1 MPDTIQRAQGISLRQ
16 ILPGARFIRADDLR
30 IGSTSSDWQAC
41 RKGDLFAAMVDVDS
55 DGHDFAN
62 EAVARGA
69 VGILGERLLPV
80 SVPQCIVSDSRV
92 AFARICHA
100 LVGNPSRRIN
110 TVAVSGT
117 YGKTTTGILIASIL
131 ECEGRK
137 VGVLGSLGCCDGNA
151 VTSNNSTAPG
161 PPEIARW
168 LARSEANGCRDAVVE
183 VSNRAL
189 ARRQLEGLELD
200 SVVLTNVRRD
210 HNNPDQPLTRYRDI
224 QSRVFDHLKPGGF
237 VVANADDPGS
247 KFLISKLHH
256 PLLTIGM
263 HTPADVSAQVLERHR
278 SEQAFL
284 LSAGSESIVVR
295 TQMIGDHHVYN
306 CLSAAAVAL
315 ALGIDLI
322 TIARG
327 LEAIDTL
334 PGRLQRIECGQRFG
348 VYVDVASGPD
358 SLAMALK
365 TLRRV
370 ATGRVICVAGASH
383 ETPRSTRALLGRVL
397 ERNADIAILTSNDPC
412 DEQPLRI
419 AHDMIDGYQRPARS
433 HVLPDRREAIYWA
446 LGEARRGDCVLIAGK
461 GNRTTQIDGG
471 GQHHFDDREVVRYW
485 LTDRGPQLLK
495 FPVGNCP

>member
-1 MPDTIQRAQGISLRQ
+1 MPETNHRAQGISLQQ

-30 IGSTSSDWQAC
+30 IGSASSDWQAC
-41 RKGDLFAAMVDVDS
+41 QEGDLFAAMVDVES
-55 DGHDFAN
+55 DGHDFAH
-62 EAVARGA
+62 EAIARGA
-69 VGILGERLLPV
+69 AGILSERLLPV

-92 AFARICHA
+92 AFARVCHA
-100 LVGNPSRRIN
+100 LVGNPSHRIN

-117 YGKTTTGILIASIL
+117 HGKTTTGILMGSIL
-131 ECEGRK
+131 ECHGRN
-137 VGVLGSLGCCDGNA
+137 VGVLGSLGCCDGSE
-151 VTSNNSTAPG
+151 VTSNIPAAPG
-161 PPEIARW
+161 SPEVAQW
-168 LARSEANGCRDAVVE
+168 LARSEANGCRDAVIE

-189 ARRQLEGLELD
+189 ARRQLVGLELD

-210 HNNPDQPLTRYRDI
+210 HTNPDQPLTRYREI
-224 QSRVFDHLKPGGF
+224 QARIFDHLKPGGF

-247 KFLISKLHH
+247 KTLLSKLNH
-256 PLLTIGM
+256 PLITIGM
-263 HTPADVSAQVLERHR
+263 HTPADVTARVLERHR

-284 LSAGSESIVVR
+284 LTSGFESIVVR

-315 ALGIDLI
+315 ARGIDLT

-348 VYVDVASGPD
+348 VYVDIASGPD

-365 TLRRV
+365 ALRRV

-383 ETPRSTRALLGRVL
+383 ETPRSTRALIGRVL
-397 ERNADIAILTSNDPC
+397 ERNTDIAILTSNDPR
-412 DEQPLRI
+412 DEQPLHI
-419 AHDMIDGYQRPARS
+419 AHDMIDGYERPAKS
-433 HVLPDRREAIYWA
+433 HVLPDRREAIHWA
-446 LGEARRGDCVLIAGK
+446 LGKARKGDCVLIAGK
-461 GNRTTQIDGG
+461 GNRTTQVDGG
-471 GQHHFDDREVVRYW
+471 GQHHFDDREVARYW